1 VIVTGR
7 TGRTDATDRT
17 VIGPFA
23 LDHVLESALPDLLGT
38 VDAPDR
44 YVVTAI
50 FSRRPDPA
58 ELDLL
63 SAPTVHEQLAA
74 AGYPGVTLT
83 AADRRLYISDTN
95 LHELEVGLARTLGVI
110 LAEIGERVASRHAV
124 EENRVELAQ
133 REAGRAASVVM
144 AARRISFDPNSSH
157 YR

>member
-1 VIVTGR
+1 VTIG
-7 TGRTDATDRT
+7 GGIADATA
-17 VIGPFA
+17 GPFA
-23 LDHVLESALPDLLGT
+23 LDHVLESSLPDLLGT

-50 FSRRPDPA
+50 FTRRPDPA

-63 SAPTVHEQLAA
+63 NAPAVHEQLAA
-74 AGYPGVTLT
+74 AGYPDVRIT

-110 LAEIGERVASRHAV
+110 LAGIGERVASRHVVV
-124 EENRVELAQ
+124 EGEREEQAQ

>member
-1 VIVTGR
+1 MTVDSR
-7 TGRTDATDRT
+7 TDRT

-50 FSRRPDPA
+50 FTRRPDPA

-63 SAPTVHEQLAA
+63 SAPAVHEQLAA
-74 AGYPGVTLT
+74 AGYPDVTLT

-110 LAEIGERVASRHAV
+110 LAGIGERVASRQDAV
-124 EENRVELAQ
+124 EEDRMELAQ

>member
-1 VIVTGR
+1 MIVTGR
-7 TGRTDATDRT
+7 TSRTDATGHT

-83 AADRRLYISDTN
+83 AADRRLHISDTN

-110 LAEIGERVASRHAV
+110 LAEIGERVASGHAV

-133 REAGRAASVVM
+133 REAGRAASVLM